1 MDTTPLLKNATRTQ
15 SSANS
20 ETLKR
25 KIEILDVLNEIYG
38 EGIPDASDP
47 EQVRPITRGIPNHP
61 LAPGR
66 GVSNL
71 RKSPIYGA
79 VGDRSPAREELEE
92 TTARESQEVR

>member
-1 MDTTPLLKNATRTQ
+1 MRTRLNV
-15 SSANS
+15 NS

-66 GVSNL
+66 GVSHL
-71 RKSPIYGA
+71 RKSPVNRPMGN
-79 VGDRSPAREELEE
+79 RPPARQELEE
-92 TTARESQEVR
+92 VTARESKEVR